1 MSCCIRRLSHI
12 LTLSKSYQQVTLHLV
27 NIWCVQNWSRCH
39 SFASSNHFQPGR
51 YARLEISR
59 FMCFTN
65 QTPHSVEVSVLLSEL
80 GFSTVAKGQR
90 RQTAQRN
97 QDQIV
102 ENINLLHELGVNNE
116 IIKQCEGKQKGFL
129 QSSSMNLHVEFLQSI
144 HLSNEDIS
152 NIMQRVPRFFMSSP
166 SVVQDIVNYMVNVG
180 VSNKNIRNLIIF
192 SPSLFYRVKGRP
204 QQIGNY
210 LLTVIQKHQPN
221 ADVISIL
228 PHMLRNDVKLFSRTV
243 NEVSRNLKFLSE
255 LGFEGEN
262 LVKIIRYCPSALRIG
277 TDFLQRRWDYLK
289 ERLVLNDKEVILFVT
304 KYPRILTLADEK
316 IEDIFDFLF
325 EKAGFQLQ
333 NIVKNPRLFERSRPH
348 LEERLQILLE
358 VKYKGDFIPML
369 TVWGKVF
376 DQRIAKLKQMSDIKD
391 RTD

>member
-1 MSCCIRRLSHI
+1 
-12 LTLSKSYQQVTLHLV
+12 
-27 NIWCVQNWSRCH
+27 
-39 SFASSNHFQPGR
+39 
-51 YARLEISR
+51 
-59 FMCFTN
+59 
-65 QTPHSVEVSVLLSEL
+65 
-80 GFSTVAKGQR
+80 
-90 RQTAQRN
+90 
-97 QDQIV
+97 
-102 ENINLLHELGVNNE
+102 
-116 IIKQCEGKQKGFL
+116 
-129 QSSSMNLHVEFLQSI
+129 
-144 HLSNEDIS
+144 
-152 NIMQRVPRFFMSSP
+152 MQRVPRFFMSSP

-210 LLTVIQKHQPN
+210 LLTVIQKQQPN